1 MTADEYLQGTVA
13 KYAVENGP
21 ASDGEREA
29 CALVRLIS
37 EWAGR
42 DLVGFQLSGSY
53 EKGTAVTLG
62 TDVDILISVKK
73 PGDAKETY
81 LSLYQHCLEKH
92 LPPETHGVAIR
103 ITSNGVKVH
112 IIPWNLDRVEQEG
125 SNGSHAGKSDHQHTL
140 YHHRQERVIETDLSK
155 HADFVRESDRAD
167 EIRAFKIWRER
178 QQLEWPSFFLEL
190 TVIQALADADNPK
203 SEALANNISTVLRY
217 LTTDFLRLPVIDPA
231 NADNVVSDE
240 LTSKEKSVIARA
252 ARKSLAM
259 GAWERVIW

>member
-1 MTADEYLQGTVA
+1 MTADQYLQATVA

-21 ASDGEREA
+21 ASNGEREA

-53 EKGTAVTLG
+53 EKGTATTLG
-62 TDVDILISVKK
+62 TDVDILVPVKK
-73 PGDAKETY
+73 PGDPKAVF

-92 LPPETHGVAIR
+92 LPPEAHGVAIG

-125 SNGSHAGKSDHQHTL
+125 SSGSRAPHGQHTL
-140 YHHRQERVIETDLSK
+140 YHHRQGRVLETDLGK
-155 HADFVRESDRAD
+155 HVNWVQESGRAD
-167 EIRAFKIWRER
+167 EIRALKIWRER
-178 QQLEWPSFFLEL
+178 QQLEWPSFYLEL
-190 TVIQALADADNPK
+190 TVIQALADADAPK
-203 SEALANNISTVLRY
+203 SGPLTANISTILHH
-217 LTTDFLRLPVIDPA
+217 LTTDFLRLTVTDPA
-231 NADNVVSDE
+231 NEENVVSDE
-240 LTSKEKSVIARA
+240 LSSKEKNVIARA

-259 GAWERVIW
+259 GAWERVVW